1 MYKRQIGAFDVA
13 DADPERVIALNDALA
28 FMPEVRLADD
38 EARRAAHGVAVPAAD
53 RPPGEV
59 VRLTDDQ
66 GLVAIAEPREQG
78 RMLKPI
84 VGLRG

>member
-1 MYKRQIGAFDVA
+1 
-13 DADPERVIALNDALA
+13 
-28 FMPEVRLADD
+28 
-38 EARRAAHGVAVPAAD
+38 
-53 RPPGEV
+53 
-59 VRLTDDQ
+59 VRLTDEH

>member
-1 MYKRQIGAFDVA
+1 
-13 DADPERVIALNDALA
+13 
-28 FMPEVRLADD
+28 MPEVRLAGD
-38 EARRAAHGVAVPAAD
+38 EARRAAHGVAVLVAD